1 MKRVTMAVAVA
12 VAVLAIGAAGCNSD
26 ASPTNP
32 SDISVFT
39 VQLSAL
45 NEVPPVTNAE
55 TTARGTAVITVNRAT
70 NTIDFGVSLN
80 GFPDGSTIRVAH
92 IHGPNGPAG
101 VNRPVVVDTTLA
113 PGNVTLV
120 NGAGTFNFERVTASA
135 AVITAILAEP
145 QNHYFNV
152 HSVLNGGGAVR
163 GQLR

>member
-1 MKRVTMAVAVA
+1 MKRLAIAVAILA
-12 VAVLAIGAAGCNSD
+12 VGAGGCGGGSN
-26 ASPTNP
+26 PTNP
-32 SDISVFT
+32 SNITVFT
-39 VQLSAL
+39 VPLSAL

-55 TTARGTAVITVNRAT
+55 TSARGTAVITVNNAA
-70 NTIDFGVSLN
+70 NTIDFGVSLS

-101 VNRPVVVDTTLA
+101 VNQPIVVDTTLA
-113 PGNVTLV
+113 IGNVTLV
-120 NGAGTFNFERVTASA
+120 NGAGTFNFDRVNATA
-135 AVITAILAEP
+135 AVIAAILANP